1 MKQQLKENV
10 QLEIT
15 AIKGGIAKLKKAI
28 MAEGNEEILAIRHR
42 ELQQAEQQLAQLI
55 EELDA
60 ITNKTR
66 NTAKDELISL
76 INNDGVVKE
85 QRTHIAYIATDAK
98 YLIMRNYSITPERVN
113 LTTQYLNWQNLI
125 GVLNNLAAKPGHY
138 SDLDQDDL
146 RTTFEKAGA
155 SYMIKTASFD
165 NPKWDPKYV
174 FNMLQVQRD
183 FWAPVDLGVDYSPF
197 FDDLIYSLG
206 GGRTENIEHIEK
218 WVAFKY
224 LYPEKSKITPGLN
237 ITGKP
242 GGNGKGMFVQ
252 ILSSIFTPM
261 GVTVIKGKNLT
272 GGFNAIMEG
281 KVITVLDDER
291 KVNFPQDEL
300 KQNSGNG
307 SIVIEPKGVDAYSVD
322 ATANTIVL
330 DNTGLV
336 KLVGGGS
343 AGEDRR
349 WSIVS
354 TELTLLEVLAEKY
367 QLDAEQSK
375 HLAEQMGKLFE
386 NRLECGKWVAAVIK
400 KHSVDL
406 LPVLLPL
413 HGEDYTIRLN
423 EQKDNYIGIFEQILP
438 ILVNQ
443 GVMPFKF
450 IKEIVETETGDKIR
464 KPVTLSTRFDEFM
477 SRKGFKNVEKIDTNM
492 RITFPGVP
500 GIERFKGAVRRIDP
514 TMNTFDYGLI
524 SSVPYNK
531 KHTITKETLQLH
543 DFAEITEDFADA
555 KINPAYPAT
564 PLKSEKT
571 PLAAVVEVD
580 LPSGV
585 KSTYPAKNAS
595 TPLKTETFLARRMA
609 ELKQSQEN
617 RNAT

>member
-1 MKQQLKENV
+1 MKQQLKENI
-10 QLEIT
+10 QLEVSAVKAAIT
-15 AIKGGIAKLKKAI
+15 KAKKAI
-28 MAEGNEEILAIRHR
+28 MAESNDEILTIRHR
-42 ELQQAEQQLAQLI
+42 ELQQLEQQLAEML
-55 EELDA
+55 EELDNVV
-60 ITNKTR
+60 NKTR
-66 NTAKDELISL
+66 NTAKDELIAL
-76 INNDGVVKE
+76 INNDGLDKE

-98 YLIMRNYSITPERVN
+98 YLIMRNYSTTRDRVN
-113 LTTQYLNWQNLI
+113 LTTQYLNWQHLI
-125 GVLNNLAAKPGHY
+125 GVLNNLAGKPGHY

-183 FWAPVDLGVDYSPF
+183 YWAPVDQGTAYSPF
-197 FDDLIYSLG
+197 FDDLMYSLG
-206 GGRTENIEHIEK
+206 GGKTENIEHIEK

-242 GGNGKGMFVQ
+242 GGNGKGMFNV
-252 ILSSIFTPM
+252 ILTSIFTPM

-291 KVNFPQDEL
+291 KGNFPQDEL

-354 TELTLLEVLAEKY
+354 TELTLLEVLSDKY

-375 HLAEQMGKLFE
+375 HLAEQMGLLFE
-386 NRLECGKWVAAVIK
+386 NRLECGKWVAAMVQ
-400 KHSVDL
+400 KHSIDL

-413 HGEDYTIRLN
+413 HGEDYTARLN
-423 EQKDNYIGIFEQILP
+423 EQKDNWINIFDQILP

-450 IKEIVETETGDKIR
+450 IKEIVEAETGEKIR
-464 KPVTLSTRFDEFM
+464 KPVTLSTKFDEFL
-477 SRKGFKNVEKIDTNM
+477 SRKGFKNVDKADGVNVHLMFGDTLNGKI
-492 RITFPGVP
+492 RGS
-500 GIERFKGAVRRIDP
+500 VRRIDP
-514 TMNTFDYGLI
+514 AANTFDFELV
-524 SSVPYNK
+524 STVPYNK

-543 DFAEITEDFADA
+543 DFADNQDGFADQQ
-555 KINPAYPAT
+555 NLPCYPAT
-564 PLKSEKT
+564 LLKSEKT
-571 PLAAVVEVD
+571 PIADTVEAD
-580 LPSGV
+580 LVNRVEMANPV
-585 KSTYPAKNAS
+585 KTQSTL
-595 TPLKTETFLARRMA
+595 LKSDTFLARKMA
-609 ELKQSQEN
+609 ALQQRGTNES
-617 RNAT
+617 

>member
-1 MKQQLKENV
+1 MAMKQQLKENV

-15 AIKGGIAKLKKAI
+15 AVKAAINKVKKAV
-28 MAEGNEEILAIRHR
+28 MSESNDEILAIRHR
-42 ELQQAEQQLAQLI
+42 ELQQLEQQLAELV

-60 ITNKTR
+60 VTNKTR
-66 NTAKDELISL
+66 NTAKDELIAL
-76 INNDGVVKE
+76 IRNDGVDKE

-98 YLIMRNYSITPERVN
+98 YLIMRNYSTTRDRVN
-113 LTTQYLNWQNLI
+113 LTTQYLNWQPLI
-125 GVLNNLAAKPGHY
+125 GVLNNLAGKPGYY

-183 FWAPVDLGVDYSPF
+183 YWAPVDQGTAYSPF

-206 GGRTENIEHIEK
+206 GGKTENIEHIER

-242 GGNGKGMFVQ
+242 GGNGKGMFNV
-252 ILSSIFTPM
+252 ILTSIFTPM

-291 KVNFPQDEL
+291 KGNFPQDEL

-367 QLDAEQSK
+367 SLDAEQSK

-386 NRLECGKWVAAVIK
+386 NRLECGKWVAAMIQ
-400 KHSVDL
+400 KHSIDL

-413 HGEDYTIRLN
+413 HGEDYNTRL
-423 EQKDNYIGIFEQILP
+423 QDQRDNYTSIFERLLP
-438 ILVNQ
+438 IFVNQ
-443 GVMPFKF
+443 GIMPFKF
-450 IKEIVETETGDKIR
+450 IKEIVEAETGEKIR
-464 KPVTLSTRFDEFM
+464 KPVTLSTKFDEFL
-477 SRKGFKNVEKIDTNM
+477 SRQGFKNVEKTDTNV
-492 RITFPGVP
+492 RIVYPGIPGV
-500 GIERFKGAVRRIDP
+500 EKFKGAVRRLNPAI
-514 TMNTFDYGLI
+514 NTFDYGLI
-524 SSVPYNK
+524 SNVPYNK
-531 KHTITKETLQLH
+531 KAQLSRDTLQLH
-543 DFAEITEDFADA
+543 DFAENADDFQDDE
-555 KINPAYPAT
+555 INPAYPAT
-564 PLKSEKT
+564 PLKDKKT
-571 PLAAVVEVD
+571 PLAVPVEVD
-580 LPSGV
+580 SVSGV
-585 KSTYPAKNAS
+585 ELANPAKKQS
-595 TPLKTETFLARRMA
+595 TPLKSDTFLARKMA
-609 ELKQSQEN
+609 ELKGQQ
-617 RNAT
+617 NAG

>member
-28 MAEGNEEILAIRHR
+28 MAENNEEILAIRHR
-42 ELQQAEQQLAQLI
+42 ELQQAEQQLAELVQ
-55 EELDA
+55 ELDA
-60 ITNKTR
+60 ITNRTR

-125 GVLNNLAAKPGHY
+125 GVLNNLAGKPGHY

-183 FWAPVDLGVDYSPF
+183 FWAPVDLGADYSPF

-206 GGRTENIEHIEK
+206 NGRTENIEHIEK

-291 KVNFPQDEL
+291 KGNFPQDEL

-413 HGEDYTIRLN
+413 HGEDYMTRLD
-423 EQKDNYIGIFEQILP
+423 EQKDNWIGIFEQILP

-450 IKEIVETETGDKIR
+450 IKEIVEAETGDKIKR
-464 KPVTLSTRFDEFM
+464 PVTLSTRFDEFL
-477 SRKGFKNVEKIDTNM
+477 SRKGFKNVEKTDVNVHLMFGNTLNGKI
-492 RITFPGVP
+492 
-500 GIERFKGAVRRIDP
+500 KGAVRRINSDA
-514 TMNTFDYGLI
+514 NTFDFELV
-524 SSVPYNK
+524 STVPYNK
-531 KHTITKETLQLH
+531 KHTISRETLQLH

-555 KINPAYPAT
+555 KIYPAIPAT
-564 PLKSEKT
+564 PLKQEKT

-585 KSTYPAKNAS
+585 KSTYSAKNAS

-617 RNAT
+617 PNAT

>member
-15 AIKGGIAKLKKAI
+15 AVKAAINKVKKAVMI
-28 MAEGNEEILAIRHR
+28 ESNDEILAIRHK
-42 ELQQAEQQLAQLI
+42 ELQQLEQQMAQLI

-60 ITNKTR
+60 VTNKTR
-66 NTAKDELISL
+66 NTAKDELIAL
-76 INNDGVVKE
+76 IRNDGLDKE

-98 YLIMRNYSITPERVN
+98 YLIMRNYSTTRDRVN
-113 LTTQYLNWQNLI
+113 LTTQYLNWQPLI
-125 GVLNNLAAKPGHY
+125 GVLNNLASKPGYY

-165 NPKWDPKYV
+165 NPKWDPKFV

-183 FWAPVDLGVDYSPF
+183 YWAPIDQGHEYSPF

-206 GGRTENIEHIEK
+206 GGKTENIEHIEK

-224 LYPEKSKITPGLN
+224 LYPEKSKTTPGLN

-242 GGNGKGMFVQ
+242 GGNGKGMFNV
-252 ILSSIFTPM
+252 ILTSIFTPM

-291 KVNFPQDEL
+291 KDGFPQDEL

-336 KLVGGGS
+336 RLVGGGS

-349 WSIVS
+349 WSIIS

-367 QLDAEQSK
+367 DLGEEQSK
-375 HLAEQMGKLFE
+375 ALAEQMGKLFE
-386 NRLECGKWVAAVIK
+386 NRLECGKWIAAMICKHDIYKNDVLVA
-400 KHSVDL
+400 
-406 LPVLLPL
+406 L
-413 HGEDYTIRLN
+413 HGEDYKTRLT
-423 EQKDNYIGIFEQILP
+423 EQRDNYTSIFERLLP
-438 ILVNQ
+438 IFVNQ
-443 GVMPFKF
+443 GIIPFKF
-450 IKEIVETETGDKIR
+450 IKEIVEAETGDKIR
-464 KPVTLSTRFDEFM
+464 KPVTLSTKFDEFL
-477 SRKGFKNVEKIDTNM
+477 SRQGFKNVEKTDTNV
-492 RITFPGVP
+492 RIVYPGIP
-500 GIERFKGAVRRIDP
+500 GIEKFKGAVRRINP
-514 TMNTFDYGLI
+514 AVNTFDYSLI
-524 SSVPYNK
+524 SSEPYSK
-531 KHTITKETLQLH
+531 KAQITKDTLQLH
-543 DFAEITEDFADA
+543 DFAESTEDFADD

-564 PLKSEKT
+564 PLKLEKT
-571 PLAAVVEVD
+571 PLADAVEVD
-580 LPSGV
+580 SVSGV
-585 KSTYPAKNAS
+585 KSVYPAKNAS
-595 TPLKTETFLARRMA
+595 TPLKSDTFLARKMA
-609 ELKQSQEN
+609 ELKGVQNES
-617 RNAT
+617 